1 MANLDEGQRSL
12 QDLFAS
18 LRTSSAGAH
27 ASQPSEARPGQP
39 PSSATA
45 PSNDPS
51 SRFLNYTSQQQPSAT
66 VMSPS
71 HNTNPAASIAHALAH
86 PPSSR
91 GGTPKL
97 GPQHGQQPSHDA
109 SSSGADRATNLL
121 NLLRQGGGQP
131 KPSREQPSAQPAP
144 AAPVGASSGFNFT
157 GLQSTPSPAPHVHGR
172 GVSASDLVASFMGR
186 PSAPDTPRDATPPPQ
201 PEARPTSAN
210 PQDYLLQLL
219 NQSQPS
225 SFQRRNRTSAMSG
238 AAESPAAAGSSDE
251 NGVSGKENNSHRVPD
266 VAAVGSGK
274 QEAPVRVFGSASS
287 REPTPFDPKDMPT
300 IQSAKTGKDTSAT
313 ASPITAGQPNPF
325 ESTASLPIR
334 TAGNSNSRSGRDPP
348 SRQSSHLSEVSGAP
362 GRTLKPHRPSRHDS
376 GTNRATPKEEL
387 TTGGQE
393 VLQSIESPAPIAP
406 GDGRS
411 KVEALMGIGA
421 PTENPETVNQALNDV
436 GDKVSQQLEDALAQ
450 GESEARDA
458 AIEEQ
463 VDEQVQEQE
472 IKEQLQ
478 EAAVEA
484 KRDIDAEGG
493 EEALKEAMPGHLAH
507 AITEVLDEAAA
518 GNVEGSADDEDSF
531 GKGEDDFVVPVY
543 NFPMKPFVSID
554 LKQEEAPTLPFRQS
568 IITDIA
574 RLKKD
579 FDQIDRTL
587 ATASNDY
594 IVYAMPKPGG
604 YRVIRQ
610 DDGYDRQ
617 IFKEHRDPVFNVAI
631 STAPRN
637 APSHDVEGCIGT
649 GVSGTVYWTAL
660 RLYGD
665 DCVEAHSV
673 ARHCVSFPPVPVP
686 EEQTSSGQL
695 KTRAKKSSR
704 HPEFF
709 AIGRGKS
716 IQIVYPLH
724 AQQSEYIDSDRVV
737 ATTRYFRNRKLK
749 INTGKAGKDF
759 TFSEDDTVVATLD
772 KAGRLRLWDVRDLT
786 EERNNEHEPIPGTE
800 IDTPIVTYST
810 VLPTEKS
817 WPTSVLFVD
826 KTRAY
831 TKGSALRYIIVGMKQ
846 NHTLQLW
853 DLGLGKAVQE
863 LNFPHSQESDAIC
876 SVAYHAPTGIV
887 VVGHPTRNSIY
898 LIHLSAPKYNL
909 QKYSQAKYVQKLASK
924 DSSLPKPDSTA
935 ILSGMREYSFA
946 SKGQLRSVDILPVT
960 PETVS
965 SKEDPGLFELYVMHS
980 KGVTCLNIHKTDL
993 GWGEDSKVLDAH
1005 SAEESGLI
1013 AIKEL
1018 RETLPAAI
1026 SEHSS
1031 VNGDGFPLSAAKSGP
1046 SKVNVKRANNEGT
1059 RGDSIIESAEPY
1071 SLPNGSQV
1079 HERTEKRKKKKSNVT
1094 GEGMMAS
1101 AVPPPAPVPPNS
1113 QTLPSRTITSPSSG
1127 KDHKS
1132 SAKKVLDPSNAMSDS
1147 KPSNSH
1153 AVGGSG
1159 SLGTASDLTDK
1170 QLKKVEAAVSAEFSK
1185 VLGRELE
1192 EIYRRFNDDKRAQDA
1207 MNDAR
1212 HEAVLHMIS
1221 DALNENVEKAL
1232 SRIIHTNITQ
1242 SVVPTIHNVTTT
1254 TLRKEVPD
1262 WLSKHLL
1269 ATLPAQLRLAL
1280 PEAVS
1285 KAMQT
1290 QDVLKFMSEQIT
1302 QKFSAAIERALLAK
1316 LQADVLPMFQKLT
1329 LDSVQKQIKDAEQR
1343 TQEQIRGASPQKSGD
1358 AAKIDQLTTMVRSLT
1373 ETVQSMATQQAGL
1386 QTEIQ
1391 KLQKSGAR
1399 GRETDSSG
1407 DDDEAPHE
1415 RVAKEFATEIT
1426 PEQQEINHLA
1436 ELLTNGQFEQAMIEV
1451 NAHLSVGAS
1460 HTD

>member
-1 MANLDEGQRSL
+1 M
-12 QDLFAS
+12 
-18 LRTSSAGAH
+18 
-27 ASQPSEARPGQP
+27 P
-39 PSSATA
+39 
-45 PSNDPS
+45 
-51 SRFLNYTSQQQPSAT
+51 
-66 VMSPS
+66 PS
-71 HNTNPAASIAHALAH
+71 HNTNPSASITHALAH

-97 GPQHGQQPSHDA
+97 GPQHGQQPPHDA
-109 SSSGADRATNLL
+109 SSSGVDRTTNLL
-121 NLLRQGGGQP
+121 NLLRQGGGQQ
-131 KPSREQPSAQPAP
+131 KISREPSAQPAS
-144 AAPVGASSGFNFT
+144 AAPVGASSSFNFAA
-157 GLQSTPSPAPHVHGR
+157 LQSTPSPAPHAHGR

-186 PSAPDTPRDATPPPQ
+186 PSAPDTPRDATPSPQ

-219 NQSQPS
+219 NQSQS
-225 SFQRRNRTSAMSG
+225 SSQRPHRASAMSG
-238 AAESPAAAGSSDE
+238 AVGSPAAAASTDDDAA
-251 NGVSGKENNSHRVPD
+251 SGKENIPTRSPD
-266 VAAVGSGK
+266 PAATGPGK

-287 REPTPFDPKDMPT
+287 REPTPFDPRDLPT
-300 IQSAKTGKDTSAT
+300 IQSANAGGDLSAT
-313 ASPITAGQPNPF
+313 ASPITANQPTPL
-325 ESTASLPIR
+325 ELHATLPAR
-334 TAGNSNSRSGRDPP
+334 PARNSKSRSGRDPP
-348 SRQSSHLSEVSGAP
+348 SRQSSHLSEVSAAP
-362 GRTLKPHRPSRHDS
+362 GRATKSHRPSRHETGAS
-376 GTNRATPKEEL
+376 RASPKEDL

-393 VLQSIESPAPIAP
+393 VLQSIESPAPIGP

-421 PTENPETVNQALNDV
+421 PTENPETVTQALNDV
-436 GDKVSQQLEDALAQ
+436 GDKVSQQLEEALAK
-450 GESEARDA
+450 GEGDARDA

-463 VDEQVQEQE
+463 VDEQVQDQE

-478 EAAVEA
+478 EAAA
-484 KRDIDAEGG
+484 DAQRDIDAEGG
-493 EEALKEAMPGHLAH
+493 EKALKEAMPGQMAH
-507 AITEVLDEAAA
+507 AVKEVLDEAAT
-518 GNVEGSADDEDSF
+518 GNVEGSADDEDSS
-531 GKGEDDFVVPVY
+531 GKGEEDFVVPVY

-554 LKQEEAPTLPFRQS
+554 IKQVEAPTLQFRQS
-568 IITDIA
+568 IVTEIA

-587 ATASNDY
+587 AAASNDY

-604 YRVIRQ
+604 YRAIRQ
-610 DDGYDRQ
+610 EDGYDRQ
-617 IFKEHRDPVFNVAI
+617 IFKETRDPIFNVAI

-637 APSHDVEGCIGT
+637 APHHDVEGCIGT

-665 DCVEAHSV
+665 DCVEAHSI
-673 ARHCVSFPPVPVP
+673 ARHCVAFPPLPVQ

-737 ATTRYFRNRKLK
+737 ATAKYFRNRKLK

-759 TFSEDDTVVATLD
+759 TFSEDDTMVATLD

-786 EERNNEHEPIPGTE
+786 EQRNKEHDPIPGAE
-800 IDTPIVTYST
+800 IDTPIITYST
-810 VLPTEKS
+810 VLPSEKS

-831 TKGSALRYIIVGMKQ
+831 TKGSALRYIIVGIKQ

-876 SVAYHAPTGIV
+876 SVAYHPPTGIV

-898 LIHLSAPKYNL
+898 LIHLSAPKYHL

-946 SKGQLRSVDILPVT
+946 SKGQLRSVDLLPVT
-960 PETVS
+960 SETVS

-993 GWGEDSKVLDAH
+993 GWGEDSKVLDSH
-1005 SAEESGLI
+1005 SAEDSGLI
-1013 AIKEL
+1013 AITEL
-1018 RETLPAAI
+1018 RETLPPAI

-1031 VNGDGFPLSAAKSGP
+1031 VNGDGLGSAAAKSGS

-1059 RGDSIIESAEPY
+1059 RGDSIAESAEPY
-1071 SLPNGSQV
+1071 SLPNGSQP
-1079 HERTEKRKKKKSNVT
+1079 HDRTEKKRKKKSNIT
-1094 GEGMMAS
+1094 SEDMAS
-1101 AVPPPAPVPPNS
+1101 TVPPPAPVPPNS
-1113 QTLPSRTITSPSSG
+1113 REFPSRNITSPSSG
-1127 KDHKS
+1127 KQHES
-1132 SAKKVLDPSNAMSDS
+1132 PSKVLDSSRAMDTS
-1147 KPSNSH
+1147 KPSNSLP
-1153 AVGGSG
+1153 AGDTG
-1159 SLGTASDLTDK
+1159 LSDKELV
-1170 QLKKVEAAVSAEFSK
+1170 KKIEAAVSAECSK
-1185 VLGRELE
+1185 VFGKELE
-1192 EIYRRFNDDKRAQDA
+1192 EIYRRFSEDKRVQDA
-1207 MNDAR
+1207 MNNAR
-1212 HEAVLHMIS
+1212 HEAVLRLIS
-1221 DALNENVEKAL
+1221 DALNENVEKSL
-1232 SRIIHTNITQ
+1232 SRIVHGNITQ

-1302 QKFSAAIERALLAK
+1302 QKFSAAIEKALLAK

-1329 LDSVQKQIKDAEQR
+1329 LDSVHKQIKDAEQR
-1343 TQEQIRGASPQKSGD
+1343 IQEQLRGVSPQKSGD
-1358 AAKIDQLTTMVRSLT
+1358 AAKIDQLTSMVRSLT
-1373 ETVQSMATQQAGL
+1373 DTVQTMAAQQAGL
-1386 QTEIQ
+1386 MAEVQ
-1391 KLQKSGAR
+1391 KLQTRAH

-1407 DDDEAPHE
+1407 DDEEEADDDDGPHE
-1415 RVAKEFATEIT
+1415 GVAKEFETEIT

-1436 ELLTNGQFEQAMIEV
+1436 EVLTNGQFETAMIEV
-1451 NAHLSVGAS
+1451 GGLLWPSVLARRE
-1460 HTD
+1460 